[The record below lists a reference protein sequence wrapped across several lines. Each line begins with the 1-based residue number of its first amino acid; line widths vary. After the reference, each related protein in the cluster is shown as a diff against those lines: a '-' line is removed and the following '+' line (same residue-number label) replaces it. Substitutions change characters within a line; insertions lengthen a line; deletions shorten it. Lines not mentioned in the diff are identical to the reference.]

1 MTSDLNDLGYVQG
14 EIHAAEQRIQ
24 AELLR
29 ISSLAQFRDLW
40 VDIRI
45 QTERRLNAAETVS
58 DIVVK
63 IRAVL

>member
-1 MTSDLNDLGYVQG
+1 MSSNLNDMTYVQG

-29 ISSLAQFRDLW
+29 ISALAQFRDLW

-45 QTERRLNAAETVS
+45 QTERRLNAVEAVS

>member
-1 MTSDLNDLGYVQG
+1 MSSNLNDLNYVQS
-14 EIHAAEQRIQ
+14 EIQAAEQRIQ

-29 ISSLAQFRDLW
+29 ISGLAQFRDLW
-40 VDIRI
+40 VDIRV
-45 QTERRLNAAETVS
+45 QTDRRLNAVETVS